1 MPMFNFRQLLH
12 RPKFDAAKQSGMS
25 LEAMHEE
32 QNYNICELN
41 EKSEITWNAGMNL

>member
-1 MPMFNFRQLLH
+1 MFNFRH
-12 RPKFDAAKQSGMS
+12 IFNRPKFDAAKQPGMS

-32 QNYNICELN
+32 QMHNICELN